1 MFAYYIDHFSP
12 FILGPWH
19 GIGIRWYGTAY
30 VAAFVLGIWMLR
42 SFARRGYSELPE
54 EKIADFIAAT
64 ALFGVLLGG
73 RIGYVLFYNLRETL
87 NDPLLFFRVWE
98 GGMASHGGILGIVLF
113 TYWYA
118 RRHKVSWLGLG
129 DNLVVA
135 APLGIFFG
143 RCANFINGELFGRAT
158 QVPWAMQFPKELL
171 DDTALPER
179 VTAVCGMLNG
189 SLMTSPEAVAHSAA
203 WRLPAELIAQGL
215 LTSPETVVNAAMTN
229 ASVRSALASFLTPRH
244 PSQLYEACMEGL
256 LLFVL
261 LWFIRTRTRVAE
273 GVTTGA
279 FFVLYALV
287 RILGE
292 QFREP
297 DVGITRFQVLSW
309 DVTRGQFLSL
319 FMILFGAALIWH
331 SVRRNRP
338 APRPSREKPAR

>member
-30 VAAFVLGIWMLR
+30 VVAFLLGIWMLR
-42 SFARRGYSELPE
+42 AFARRGYSELPE
-54 EKIADFIAAT
+54 EKVGDFVAAT

-73 RIGYVLFYNLRETL
+73 RIGYVLFYDLDGLLR
-87 NDPLLFFRVWE
+87 DPLQFFRVWE
-98 GGMASHGGILGIVLF
+98 GGMASHGGILGIALF
-113 TYWYA
+113 TLWYA

-143 RCANFINGELFGRAT
+143 RCANFINGELFGRPT
-158 QVPWAMQFPKELL
+158 TVPWAMQFPKELF
-171 DDTALPER
+171 DAPALAQR
-179 VTAVCGMLNG
+179 AVDAC
-189 SLMTSPEAVAHSAA
+189 
-203 WRLPAELIAQGL
+203 
-215 LTSPETVVNAAMTN
+215 
-229 ASVRSALASFLTPRH
+229 SALDPAFATPDAIVEAAQTSAPVRAVLAEILTPRH
-244 PSQLYEACMEGL
+244 PSQLYEAGMEGL

-279 FFVLYALV
+279 FFVLYALL

-297 DVGITRFQVLSW
+297 DVGIAFTLGL
-309 DVTRGQFLSL
+309 TRGQFLSL
-319 FMILFGAALIWH
+319 FMILFGVVLIAL

-338 APRPSREKPAR
+338 APRPASKS

>member
-19 GIGIRWYGTAY
+19 GIGIRWYGSAY
-30 VAAFVLGIWMLR
+30 VAAFLLGIWMLR
-42 SFARRGYSELPE
+42 AFARHGYSELPE
-54 EKIADFIAAT
+54 EKVADFIAAT

-73 RIGYVLFYNLRETL
+73 RLGYVLFYDLEGVL
-87 NDPLLFFRVWE
+87 HDPLQFFRVWE

-113 TYWYA
+113 TLWYA

-158 QVPWAMQFPKELL
+158 HVPWAVQFPKELF
-171 DDTALPER
+171 D
-179 VTAVCGMLNG
+179 
-189 SLMTSPEAVAHSAA
+189 
-203 WRLPAELIAQGL
+203 LPALAQR
-215 LTSPETVVNAAMTN
+215 AIDAC
-229 ASVRSALASFLTPRH
+229 SALDPALTNTDAIVDAAQTSAPVRAVLAGILTPRH
-244 PSQLYEACMEGL
+244 PSQLYEAGMEGL

-279 FFVLYALV
+279 FFVLYALL

-292 QFREP
+292 QFRQP
-297 DVGITRFQVLSW
+297 DVGIAFTLGL
-309 DVTRGQFLSL
+309 TRGQFLSL
-319 FMILFGAALIWH
+319 FMILFGVALIWH

-338 APRPSREKPAR
+338 APRPAL